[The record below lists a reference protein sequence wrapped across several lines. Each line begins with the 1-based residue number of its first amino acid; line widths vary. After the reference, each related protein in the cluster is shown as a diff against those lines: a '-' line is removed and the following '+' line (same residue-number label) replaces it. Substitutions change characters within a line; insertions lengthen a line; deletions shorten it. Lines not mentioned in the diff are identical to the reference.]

1 MAWAIRS
8 ENATSKRELDGI
20 RSGMQSLK
28 EMLREMEDRAEQE
41 ANAAEHARRRT
52 TEVQVKQAPPIFKS
66 FGQGMHGSEGES
78 QTHALVSMVP
88 WYRMSSILP

>member
-8 ENATSKRELDGI
+8 ENAKSKRELDGI

-41 ANAAEHARRRT
+41 AKAAEHARRRT
-52 TEVQVKQAPPIFKS
+52 TEVQV
-66 FGQGMHGSEGES
+66 
-78 QTHALVSMVP
+78 
-88 WYRMSSILP
+88 